1 MENKKQESLL
11 VEELENANLYQVFLL
26 MNLTKIK
33 ELSINTKIKK
43 ERDFYNKLY
52 EMVLQTRQ
60 VELIEKGV
68 F

>member
-1 MENKKQESLL
+1 MENKKPENLL
-11 VEELENANLYQVFLL
+11 VEELENADLYQIFLS
-26 MNLTKIK
+26 MSLTKIK
-33 ELSINTKIKK
+33 ELSISTKIKK

-52 EMVLQTRQ
+52 EMVLQTKQ

>member
-1 MENKKQESLL
+1 MENKKPENLL
-11 VEELENANLYQVFLL
+11 VEELENADLYQIFLL
-26 MNLTKIK
+26 MSLTKIK
-33 ELSINTKIKK
+33 ELSISTKIKK

-52 EMVLQTRQ
+52 EMVLQTKQ

>member
-1 MENKKQESLL
+1 MENKKPENLL
-11 VEELENANLYQVFLL
+11 VEELENADLYQIFLS
-26 MNLTKIK
+26 MSLTKIK
-33 ELSINTKIKK
+33 ELSISTKIKK

-52 EMVLQTRQ
+52 EMVLQTKH